1 MNNIINYFLAIP
13 KYESPTALPFTK
25 AEFYI
30 WACCIGF
37 NVAMVLVYFLK
48 NVESKLVT
56 ALFERNAFDE
66 GSAVCLNDLK
76 LKGMLLLKLLL
87 RDKGTLRTTILL
99 ADDDKREVDK
109 KGKKEAIDFSKARFY
124 ISQDKLEKAESLK
137 KGAVKWYLLPIL
149 CAISIGIAIGVNFLM
164 PIFQNWGK

>member
-1 MNNIINYFLAIP
+1 MNIIINFFLAIP

-37 NVAMVLVYFLK
+37 NVAMLLVYFLK
-48 NVESKLVT
+48 NVESKFIT
-56 ALFERNAFDE
+56 ALFDKNAIDE
-66 GSAVCLNDLK
+66 GSAVNLIELN
-76 LKGMLLLKLLL
+76 LKGLFLLKILL

-99 ADDDKREVDK
+99 ADDDKRKIDE
-109 KGKKEAIDFSKARFY
+109 KGKKEALDFSKARFY
-124 ISQDKLEKAESLK
+124 INQDKLEKAESLK
-137 KGAVKWYLLPIL
+137 KGAIKWYLLPVL